1 MILIDHS
8 MGVRSVGLDALAHG
22 KKFWRALVWLA
33 STMISTSRGGPTPTP
48 TCPPGQGGSA
58 YADGASSEA
67 TKREKRRPSR
77 ETEGFLSS
85 ASVIDPRT
93 IQAYLETEY
102 RAHGEPGFTLRV
114 GQASADLLSA
124 HKRQK
129 ADCSAFL
136 TACNP
141 FSESFDEAANA
152 ARQAALAKELS
163 GRSLVF
169 LPGIGQHPSNR
180 WPGEDSFLV
189 FGLTLEAAKVLG
201 ARFEQNGFVWSGA
214 DAVPQLILLR

>member
-1 MILIDHS
+1 ML
-8 MGVRSVGLDALAHG
+8 
-22 KKFWRALVWLA
+22 
-33 STMISTSRGGPTPTP
+33 
-48 TCPPGQGGSA
+48 
-58 YADGASSEA
+58 
-67 TKREKRRPSR
+67 RPSR
-77 ETEGFLSS
+77 ETEGFLFS

-102 RAHGEPGFTLRV
+102 RVHGEPGFTLRV
-114 GQASADLLSA
+114 GKASADLLSA
-124 HKRQK
+124 HRRQK

-141 FSESFDEAANA
+141 FSEPFDESANA

-163 GRSLVF
+163 SRGLAF
-169 LPGIGQHPSNR
+169 LPGIGQHASNS

-189 FGLTLEAAKVLG
+189 FGMTLEAARVLG
-201 ARFEQNGFVWSGA
+201 AWFEQNGFVWSGA

>member
-1 MILIDHS
+1 L
-8 MGVRSVGLDALAHG
+8 
-22 KKFWRALVWLA
+22 F
-33 STMISTSRGGPTPTP
+33 
-48 TCPPGQGGSA
+48 
-58 YADGASSEA
+58 
-67 TKREKRRPSR
+67 
-77 ETEGFLSS
+77 S
-85 ASVIDPRT
+85 ASAIDPRT

-102 RAHGEPGFTLRV
+102 RVHGEPGFTLRV

-141 FSESFDEAANA
+141 FSESVEDANA
-152 ARQAALAKELS
+152 ARRAALAKELS
-163 GRSLVF
+163 GQSLVF
-169 LPGIGQHPSNR
+169 LPGVGQHPSNG

-201 ARFEQNGFVWSGA
+201 TRLEQNGFVWSGA